1 MSKGSN
7 RTPATQTVVQSS
19 QLPAWVDSA
28 AQNNLALANQ
38 IAAQPQVDYTG
49 QRLAGFDQNML
60 NAQQGV
66 RDLQG
71 TGAAAMAPAMA
82 TARDV
87 ADNGYAP
94 VQAQNFLSGNLQG
107 YMNPYLDQVETG
119 ALGAIERQRAQ
130 AINQTGDQA
139 LSRGAF
145 GGSRHGVV
153 EAVTNAEA
161 ARMAGETS
169 ANIRS
174 QGFNAATGLM
184 TGDMER
190 AFRADVANQQ
200 AGQTQDRNALTAAQL
215 QGQLATQGRTMTAQE
230 LALLE
235 TVGRQ
240 NQGQQQAGLDIAYQD
255 FQNDRAYPIDMLNL
269 RTAALTQSPY
279 GRTNTT
285 TTPVTSQNTA
295 LGVLG
300 GASTG
305 ASIASSLNLTGSLG
319 GWGGTLAA
327 GVGGLLGGLS
337 EDDEKTDVKKVGK
350 DPETGV
356 PLVADRYKGD
366 PKTYPQVVGPMASD
380 MQKAAPSQVKRLG
393 KGGPR
398 IVNLGFGP
406 MKRAFA

>member
-7 RTPATQTVVQSS
+7 RTPATQTVVQSAS
-19 QLPAWVDSA
+19 LPGWVDSA
-28 AQNNLALANQ
+28 AQNNLGLANQ
-38 IAAQPQVDYTG
+38 IASQVPTAYTG
-49 QRLAGFDQNML
+49 QRIAGFDQNLL

-71 TGAAAMAPAMA
+71 TGQAAIDPAMA

-87 ADNGYAP
+87 ADNGYTP
-94 VQAQNFLSGNLQG
+94 VTAQNFLSGNLAG
-107 YMNPYLDQVETG
+107 YLNPYLDQVETN
-119 ALGAIERQRAQ
+119 ALGAIDRQRMQ
-130 AINQTGDQA
+130 ALNQTADQA

-161 ARMAGETS
+161 ARMAGDAS

-174 QGFNAATGLM
+174 AGFNAATGLM
-184 TGDMER
+184 TNDMNR
-190 AFRADVANQQ
+190 ALQGDVANQQ

-215 QGQLATQGRTMTAQE
+215 QGQLAQQGRTLTAQE

-235 TVGRQ
+235 TVGKQ
-240 NQGQQQAGLDIAYQD
+240 NQAQNQAGLDLAYQNY
-255 FQNDRAYPIDMLNL
+255 QEDRSYPIDMLNL
-269 RTAALTQSPY
+269 RIAALNQSPY
-279 GRTNTT
+279 GKTQTT
-285 TTPVTSQNTA
+285 TTPVTSPNTA

-305 ASIASSLNLTGSLG
+305 ASIASSLNLTNSLG
-319 GWGGTLAA
+319 GFGGTLAA
-327 GVGGLLGGLS
+327 GLGGLLGGLS
-337 EDDEKTDVKKVGK
+337 EDDEKTDVKRVGK

-356 PLVADRYKGD
+356 PLFAYRYKGD
-366 PKTYPQVVGPMASD
+366 PKTYPKVVGPMASD

-393 KGGPR
+393 KDGPR
-398 IVNLGFGP
+398 VVNLGFGP